1 MFQREETRYPKARKG
16 GRFTYDQAKKI
27 AVATTAAG
35 VLLVLFL
42 VIILIVQF
50 VLMGSGNAELKELE
64 EKSEQ
69 LDQMINDE
77 EKDLEYYHTQD
88 GLYRLAIRQGWNSS
102 H

>member
-16 GRFTYDQAKKI
+16 GRFTYEQAKKI

-50 VLMGSGNAELKELE
+50 VLMGNGNAELRELQE
-64 EKSEQ
+64 ESER
-69 LDQMINDE
+69 LDKLIDDNTR
-77 EKDLEYYHTQD
+77 DLEYYHTQD
-88 GLYRLAIRQGWNSS
+88 GIYRLAIRQGWNSS